1 MSLFGAARRLRRTAV
16 LVGGLVAFGGVA
28 LGMGVGSNG
37 LPVGRTPVTLDP
49 ADFTVEIDNPYYPL
63 RPGDRR
69 VYRET
74 APDGTRQR
82 IVDEV
87 LNRTKLIANG
97 VTARVIRATVTNRA
111 GKVVEYTEEWFAQDR
126 AGNVW
131 YFGEDTTKYENGK
144 ASKKGSFEAGVD
156 GAQPGVQ
163 MPARPK
169 AGMRFR
175 LEGGYK
181 TGAADHTEVL
191 SVGKEQVEV
200 PFGHFRGTVMNRDYT
215 PLEPKVSEL
224 WFYAKGVGATG
235 RLLPGASADW
245 QTLLGDGTALGDI
258 RYTLQTDNG
267 DLLYVQSRGVRH
279 GNADVLAR
287 LSRGED
293 VGADEYTFRTSTQI
307 ETAAHALDWLNKGI
321 FISVAGRQP
330 TSVVYD
336 TYLVG

>member
-1 MSLFGAARRLRRTAV
+1 MSLFEAARSMRRTAV
-16 LVGGLVAFGGVA
+16 LLGLIAISGASVAVA
-28 LGMGVGSNG
+28 GGSNG
-37 LPVGRTPVTLDP
+37 LPVGRTPVKLDP

-87 LNRTKLIANG
+87 LNKTKLIANG

-111 GKVVEYTEEWFAQDR
+111 GKIVEYTEEWFAQDR
-126 AGNVW
+126 DGNVW

-163 MPARPK
+163 MPAKPRP
-169 AGMRFR
+169 GMHFR

-200 PFGHFRGTVMNRDYT
+200 PFGHLRGTVMNRDYT

-224 WFYAKGVGATG
+224 WFYAKGVGA
-235 RLLPGASADW
+235 
-245 QTLLGDGTALGDI
+245 
-258 RYTLQTDNG
+258 
-267 DLLYVQSRGVRH
+267 
-279 GNADVLAR
+279 VLAIDISGGDNR
-287 LSRGED
+287 EELVSFRRG
-293 VGADEYTFRTSTQI
+293 R
-307 ETAAHALDWLNKGI
+307 
-321 FISVAGRQP
+321 
-330 TSVVYD
+330 
-336 TYLVG
+336 

>member
-1 MSLFGAARRLRRTAV
+1 MSLFEAARSMRRTAV
-16 LVGGLVAFGGVA
+16 LLGLLVIGSASVAVA
-28 LGMGVGSNG
+28 GGSNG
-37 LPVGRTPVTLDP
+37 LPVGRTPVKLDP

-74 APDGTRQR
+74 DPDGTRQR

-87 LNRTKLIANG
+87 LNKTKLIANG

-111 GKVVEYTEEWFAQDR
+111 GKIVEYTEEWFAQDR

-131 YFGEDTTKYENGK
+131 YFGEDTTKYEDGK

-163 MPARPK
+163 MPAKPK
-169 AGMRFR
+169 PGMRFR

-224 WFYAKGVGATG
+224 WFYAKGVGA
-235 RLLPGASADW
+235 
-245 QTLLGDGTALGDI
+245 
-258 RYTLQTDNG
+258 
-267 DLLYVQSRGVRH
+267 
-279 GNADVLAR
+279 VLAIDISDGDNR
-287 LSRGED
+287 EELVSFRRG
-293 VGADEYTFRTSTQI
+293 R
-307 ETAAHALDWLNKGI
+307 
-321 FISVAGRQP
+321 
-330 TSVVYD
+330 
-336 TYLVG
+336 